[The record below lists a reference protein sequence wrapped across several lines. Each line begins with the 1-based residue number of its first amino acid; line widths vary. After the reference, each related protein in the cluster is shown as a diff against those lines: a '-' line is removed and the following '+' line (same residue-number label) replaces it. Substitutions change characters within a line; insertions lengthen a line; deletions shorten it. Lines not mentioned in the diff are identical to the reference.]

1 MPPISAE
8 LLVRYGLFPENLPS
22 VFTTRAIWPQLP
34 PATVSYAVTN
44 KAVGELCTYD
54 ASKRGGQRRIFGIP
68 HPLFI
73 RDQGIFF
80 ERHWAEIESCFEAA
94 TGSTSH
100 PIIDLDGA
108 RHIRVTPHS
117 ELPRIRLT
125 RLSRFAFCLVR
136 SAARLFDVFPNKWP
150 SRRCAAKCRTT
161 SMRRPRSYSSSRRH
175 RSERGYC

>member
-22 VFTTRAIWPQLP
+22 VFTTRAIWPRLP
-34 PATVSYAVTN
+34 PATVSYAVTH

-54 ASKRGGQRRIFGIP
+54 ASKRGGQRRIFAIP

-80 ERHWAEIESCFEAA
+80 ERHWAEIESCFGAA

-100 PIIDLDGA
+100 PIIDLDGP
-108 RHIRVTPHS
+108 RHIRVRPHS

-125 RLSRFAFCLVR
+125 RLSRFAFCLV
-136 SAARLFDVFPNKWP
+136 ADV
-150 SRRCAAKCRTT
+150 SRCF
-161 SMRRPRSYSSSRRH
+161 YSIYSHSIPWALH
-175 RSERGYC
+175 G

>member
-34 PATVSYAVTN
+34 PTMASYTVTT

-54 ASKRGGQRRIFGIP
+54 ASKRGGQRRIFGVP

-80 ERHWAEIESCFEAA
+80 EQHWTEIEHCFEVA
-94 TGSTSH
+94 TGSISR
-100 PIIDLDGA
+100 PIIDPDG
-108 RHIRVTPHS
+108 
-117 ELPRIRLT
+117 
-125 RLSRFAFCLVR
+125 
-136 SAARLFDVFPNKWP
+136 
-150 SRRCAAKCRTT
+150 
-161 SMRRPRSYSSSRRH
+161 
-175 RSERGYC
+175 